1 MINKKVMAVAVA
13 GALALPG
20 VALAQVT
27 ISGGF
32 RMSMSQHSIG
42 NVVSFANQPT
52 AANGGPAASTSS
64 GRYNTAGQ
72 ASNTSE
78 TRISDNVSQ
87 IIFGVREDLGGG
99 LTAVGRYEW
108 RPTIDGA
115 GNAALLGGLSSGTSA
130 ATNFVGVESST
141 MGTLRVGSVTV
152 FSGAGGTGST
162 FTSDRGLAFASAVG
176 ISQQIGNGAI
186 VAQGQLAAAQQLNFA
201 QGRHTNAIVWNS
213 PSWSGFGLDLVWS
226 SQNAGEDSDLAV
238 PVIGATQTARK
249 GQMVV
254 IAPKY
259 TVGGFSGSYLYM
271 DNKNDGQTANAVASV
286 PTWIGAGVAA
296 TALNVAAASAT
307 ATGTIR
313 SNDIKAHKAYGT
325 YDFGNG
331 FTAQAIWTRVTL
343 TNGYSGAAAQTSF
356 TGGNKLSEKTIW
368 QLGARYN
375 TGPHSFTADYTKAG
389 SDKIVTNAAGQTG
402 QTGAKSI
409 AAGWMYELSKR
420 TEVGLTYV
428 KTTND
433 TNTANGPQDTAN
445 FALGGTGTR
454 FNNAGESYS
463 VFGGN
468 ITHKF

>member
-42 NVVSFANQPT
+42 NIASPAT
-52 AANGGPAASTSS
+52 IAANGATGTSVASTAS
-64 GRYNTAGQ
+64 GRFNAAGQ

-115 GNAALLGGLSSGTSA
+115 GNAALGGGLSSGTSA

-141 MGTLRVGSVTV
+141 MGTVRVGSITV

-176 ISQQIGNGAI
+176 ISQQIGSGVI
-186 VAQGQLAAAQQLNFA
+186 VGQGQLASVQQLNFA

-238 PVIGATQTARK
+238 PAVGATQTARK
-249 GQMVV
+249 GQMLV

-259 TVGGFSGSYLYM
+259 TVGGFSGQYLYM
-271 DNKNDGQTANAVASV
+271 DNKTDGQSINSGASS
-286 PTWIGAGVAA
+286 WAGAA
-296 TALNVAAASAT
+296 TVNAATS
-307 ATGTIR
+307 IR

-331 FTAQAIWTRVTL
+331 FAATAIWTRVTL
-343 TNGYSGAAAQTSF
+343 TNSYTGLLAQTNFS
-356 TGGNKLSEKTIW
+356 GGNKLSEKTIW
-368 QLGARYN
+368 QLGARYV

-389 SDKIVTNAAGQTG
+389 SDKIVTNSLGQTG

-433 TNTANGPQDTAN
+433 INTGNGPQDTAN